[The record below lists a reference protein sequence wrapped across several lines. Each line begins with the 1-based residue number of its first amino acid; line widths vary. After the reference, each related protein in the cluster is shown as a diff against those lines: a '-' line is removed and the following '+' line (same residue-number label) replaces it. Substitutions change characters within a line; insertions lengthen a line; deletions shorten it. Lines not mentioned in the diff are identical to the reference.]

1 MTLYLSAALTK
12 VNKSKGN
19 KAKGRRRLFLRGRA
33 LDVSIDEKVRFLRT
47 GAAYASCPQVVD
59 VKETHMS
66 WVFVAGDR
74 VYKLK
79 KPVHFP
85 FLDFRTLAARENNCR
100 EEVRL
105 NRRLAPDVYL
115 GIVSVTVDENGR
127 LAIAGVGEVVDWLVE
142 MRRLPDELMLDQA
155 ILRHRIEHDGSG
167 RLDAVADLLIGFY
180 RASPPIDISP
190 SAHVEQFAREHAIN
204 EAVLCDPRF
213 ELDGAQVR
221 DVVARVRHGIEDGT
235 LLKNRV
241 MQGHVVEGHG
251 DLRPEHV
258 CLSDPPVII
267 DCLEFSHALRVVDP
281 FDELIFLT
289 LECELLGSGW
299 VGEHILERC
308 SEGLSDT
315 PAPHLLEF
323 YWNYRACLRARIA
336 LAHLLEPNP
345 RTPEKWVPLARRYLQ
360 LAQMRAV
367 TPLLRAVP

>member
-1 MTLYLSAALTK
+1 M
-12 VNKSKGN
+12 
-19 KAKGRRRLFLRGRA
+19 
-33 LDVSIDEKVRFLRT
+33 DVSIDEKVKFLRT
-47 GAAYASCPQVVD
+47 GAAYAPCPRVVD

-115 GIVSVTVDENGR
+115 GVVSLTVDENSR
-127 LAIAGVGEVVDWLVE
+127 FAIAGMGETVDWLVE

-155 ILRHRIEHDGSG
+155 ILRHLIEHDGSG
-167 RLDAVADLLIGFY
+167 CLDAVADLLTGFY
-180 RASPPIDISP
+180 RASPPVEISP
-190 SAHVEQFAREHAIN
+190 SAYVEQFAREHVIN
-204 EAVLCDPRF
+204 EAVLVDPHF
-213 ELDGAQVR
+213 KLDGAQVS
-221 DVVARVRHGIEDGT
+221 DVVARVRRGIEEGAV
-235 LLKNRV
+235 LKDRV
-241 MQGHVVEGHG
+241 KQGRIVEGHG

-267 DCLEFSHALRVVDP
+267 DCLEFNRALRLVDP
-281 FDELIFLT
+281 FDELTFLT
-289 LECELLGSGW
+289 LECDFLGAGW
-299 VGEHILERC
+299 VGEHIMAMC
-308 SEGLSDT
+308 AEGLDDT
-315 PAPHLLEF
+315 PAPQLLEF
-323 YWNYRACLRARIA
+323 YWTYRACLRARIA

-367 TPLLRAVP
+367 TPLLRAAP

>member
-1 MTLYLSAALTK
+1 M
-12 VNKSKGN
+12 
-19 KAKGRRRLFLRGRA
+19 
-33 LDVSIDEKVRFLRT
+33 DVSIDEKVRFLST

-115 GIVSVTVDENGR
+115 GIVSLTVDENGR
-127 LAIAGVGEVVDWLVE
+127 LAIAGMREIVDWLVE
-142 MRRLPDELMLDQA
+142 MRRLPAELMLDQA
-155 ILRHRIEHDGSG
+155 IVRHTIEHDGSG
-167 RLDAVADLLIGFY
+167 RLDAIADLLIGFY
-180 RASPPIDISP
+180 RASPPVEISP
-190 SAHVEQFAREHAIN
+190 SAYVEQFAREHAIN
-204 EAVLCDPRF
+204 EAVLCDQSF
-213 ELDGAQVR
+213 KLDGAQVS
-221 DVVARVRHGIEDGT
+221 DVVAHVRHGIGEGA
-235 LLKNRV
+235 LLKDRV
-241 MQGHVVEGHG
+241 KQGRIVEGHG
-251 DLRPEHV
+251 DLRPEHA

-267 DCLEFSHALRVVDP
+267 DCLEFSRALRLVDP
-281 FDELIFLT
+281 FDELTFLT
-289 LECELLGSGW
+289 LECDILGAGW
-299 VGEHILERC
+299 IGEHIMERC
-308 SEGLSDT
+308 AERLDDT
-315 PAPHLLEF
+315 PAPQLIEF
-323 YWNYRACLRARIA
+323 YWTYRACLRARIA

-360 LAQMRAV
+360 LTQTRAL